1 MQPIE
6 PRQEVSTVRAV
17 LSSPHLPSKH
27 ASFLGVVSLIG
38 GLNRSSSGVCS
49 VFPHNQPQVLC
60 SSRNSLS
67 LPVWAPW
74 VAASLDAYVLWPV
87 PASVEGTWLEG
98 TEIHQNH
105 HPKQFPRVTGFS
117 LRNRRVWLLELPWW
131 SSGWDSVP
139 PMQGTLW
146 FNQVQ
151 SLIRELDPTCPS

>member
-27 ASFLGVVSLIG
+27 ASFLGVISLIG

-49 VFPHNQPQVLC
+49 VFPHDQPQVLC

-67 LPVWAPW
+67 SPVRAPR

-87 PASVEGTWLEG
+87 PALCGRNVAGGYRDPPESPPKAVSQSHRIQLEEQKGLAVGTSLVVQWLRLCAPNAADPL
-98 TEIHQNH
+98 IQ
-105 HPKQFPRVTGFS
+105 
-117 LRNRRVWLLELPWW
+117 
-131 SSGWDSVP
+131 SGSISD
-139 PMQGTLW
+139 
-146 FNQVQ
+146 
-151 SLIRELDPTCPS
+151 